1 MSLRTKRD
9 RIVSYLEELQDE
21 TRDTTD
27 RGNIDKAISIILD
40 LDLFE
45 MH

>member
-21 TRDTTD
+21 TSDTTD
-27 RGNIDKAISIILD
+27 GKNIDKAISIILD